1 MTSPVITAAVGK
13 LAPRAP
19 ALAGMIGRRLPS
31 AIPNSKDGV
40 KTGKLKLEILK
51 AGAFVGT

>member
-1 MTSPVITAAVGK
+1 MTAAVGK

-31 AIPNSKDGV
+31 AIPKSNEGV